1 MRRLLA
7 LLAALLAIAF
17 PAFAGEPATDE
28 RLVQLRSE
36 RSALQARADGA
47 ARLTLFQP
55 LRIAGFLTDALSAR
69 EGAAGRALDALSPPR
84 REAFTALLSLND
96 TLKEA
101 LAYPGDGARAR
112 ARQAADRAAKAL
124 DALADDHGPLVL
136 QVSPRAVPPRR
147 NGGELALVPQD
158 PPVPPD
164 DAELHLPTAAPP
176 HADKE
181 IPSTVRYAPEFVEA
195 AGEDPAVEIEIAGL
209 RLAGDGPASLSIGGW
224 RGEATVAPE
233 RLRFSVPR
241 RAFATD
247 ANRTGLSIGLLALR
261 SGGRLVTFDVPFLV
275 LPDRPGSVALD
286 QQLRWTVPESN
297 TLLSPEIM
305 VRAAAGETRSL
316 RRCFNPPEGWRFD
329 KKDRR
334 VVIVER
340 LGWLGDESDPT
351 LNGGT
356 VEFAQDEKPE
366 QVCLIVSAKPVTAG
380 ARTATIGRFEA
391 TLARD
396 QTQEKSV
403 QSGVRALDWN
413 ETLRLPLEPEAV
425 ERKLYIRLFG
435 EVVRTFDD
443 PISSDPLPSGL
454 PFLRITREDNM
465 LVLQADPSAGP

>member
-7 LLAALLAIAF
+7 LLAALLAITV
-17 PAFAGEPATDE
+17 PAFAGEPAADE

-47 ARLTLFQP
+47 ARLTLFEP
-55 LRIAGFLTDALSAR
+55 LRIAGLLTDALSVR
-69 EGAAGRALDALSPPR
+69 EGTAGRTLDALSPPR
-84 REAFTALLSLND
+84 RAAFTALLSLND
-96 TLKEA
+96 ALKEA
-101 LAYPGDGARAR
+101 VAHPGDGARTR
-112 ARQAADRAAKAL
+112 ARQAGDRAAKAL
-124 DALADDHGPLVL
+124 DALADDGQPLVL
-136 QVSPRAVPPRR
+136 QVAPRVVPPRR
-147 NGGELALVPQD
+147 NGGELTLVPHD

-164 DAELHLPTAAPP
+164 DAELHLLTAAPA
-176 HADKE
+176 HTGE
-181 IPSTVRYAPEFVEA
+181 EGSSTVRYAPEFVEA
-195 AGEDPAVEIEIAGL
+195 AEEDPTVEIEIAGL
-209 RLAGDGPASLSIGGW
+209 RLAGDAPATLSIGRW

-233 RLRFSVPR
+233 RLHFSVPR
-241 RAFATD
+241 SAFETD

-286 QQLRWTVPESN
+286 QKLRWTVPESS
-297 TLLSPEIM
+297 THLSPEIM

-316 RRCFNPPEGWRFD
+316 RRCFDPPAGWRFD

-366 QVCLIVSAKPVTAG
+366 QACLIVSAKPVTAG

-391 TLARD
+391 TLVRD
-396 QTQEKSV
+396 QTQEKAV

-425 ERKLYIRLFG
+425 ERKLYVQLFG
-435 EVVRTFDD
+435 EVVSTFD
-443 PISSDPLPSGL
+443 DPLPSGL

-465 LVLQADPSAGP
+465 LVLQADPLSGP